1 MAEKILQKENVE
13 IILCDVEMPRANGLE
28 LLEWVRNNQKE
39 AEFLFLTSHEKF
51 EYIFSAMQQGA
62 SDYLLKPID
71 ISKIEQALFKI
82 TEKVRKQKQL
92 NEIQEYWNY
101 GKRRILKAL
110 WRNIIFGEIS
120 GQENI
125 FREIEKQGLERDIGC
140 SYILVLVLF
149 QKENVFRKKEP
160 QGLNQFIID
169 NVLAEALTEKFE
181 MANCVHWEENDD
193 YYVAVVSEKQ
203 KEDVE
208 ARMEKVKSVLEYY
221 FDCPVRAVYVSDAG
235 DVSQLGKYR
244 EQISVYAS
252 SHIHEGGKVFFIHGQ
267 EKGQEKMAYR
277 LNTKFVPQ
285 CFEGKESNCSNIC
298 RKVF

>member
-1 MAEKILQKENVE
+1 
-13 IILCDVEMPRANGLE
+13 
-28 LLEWVRNNQKE
+28 
-39 AEFLFLTSHEKF
+39 
-51 EYIFSAMQQGA
+51 
-62 SDYLLKPID
+62 
-71 ISKIEQALFKI
+71 
-82 TEKVRKQKQL
+82 
-92 NEIQEYWNY
+92 
-101 GKRRILKAL
+101 
-110 WRNIIFGEIS
+110 
-120 GQENI
+120 
-125 FREIEKQGLERDIGC
+125 
-140 SYILVLVLF
+140 
-149 QKENVFRKKEP
+149 
-160 QGLNQFIID
+160 
-169 NVLAEALTEKFE
+169 

-277 LNTKFVPQ
+277 LNTKFVLQ
-285 CFEGKESNCSNIC
+285 CFERGERVKLLEYLQKSILNVQKKTVKKFFLNISKWIYSRFQEHICISTISIPSSFLRMRDIRKHGSNHIPPHFYDSMERLL
-298 RKVF
+298 RK